1 MPAVNIRLRWPD
13 GQESNVYSPSTV
25 IHQHLTQGD
34 SYPLPEL
41 LLRADAGLNAASEG
55 TPLLE
60 DGSKICVGGFV
71 FFVEC
76 EGSFFGGF

>member
-25 IHQHLTQGD
+25 IHQHMTQGD

-41 LLRADAGLNAASEG
+41 LLRAAAGLNAASERSRKLKVS
-55 TPLLE
+55 TAVQRW
-60 DGSKICVGGFV
+60 IA
-71 FFVEC
+71 
-76 EGSFFGGF
+76 